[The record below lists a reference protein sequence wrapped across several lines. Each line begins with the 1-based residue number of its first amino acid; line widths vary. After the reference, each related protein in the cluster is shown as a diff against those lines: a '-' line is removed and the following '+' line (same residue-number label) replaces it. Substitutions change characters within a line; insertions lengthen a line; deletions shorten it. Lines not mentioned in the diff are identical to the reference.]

1 MSKFYLMMLRDK
13 DCNGKTYTF
22 AYNMI
27 SKKLD
32 PKLYAKLQ
40 SKFEFKTV
48 EEAEANARE
57 IAKQLFIY
65 DHTKRPK
72 VLKDFRLYRWWVL
85 DAEKPVQVWCGCYH
99 YGSSELDRG
108 EFKTLAQLYP
118 KDCCYGVK
126 DAIVKKGKI
135 DFSKEKDP
143 SNGAIKTRAEAEAAK
158 TKAKYE
164 EWWSSPKA
172 LLDNFAPKDS
182 KVLDLLPSG
191 TQRIH
196 SFGKDSLKLP
206 EKFCFVF
213 PTHPFK
219 FGEHIANQLGIDY
232 THPRKTI
239 WAVASYEL
247 KWFEKR
253 WSNGEPNNY
262 EMYDSSWKIFSSLEE
277 AMIYAKLDNRQPQ
290 VLENPYDAPNYI
302 QYLLGNC
309 CGNGNILFPY
319 KIYRLM
325 VADGVM
331 QPIKKFIKKKN
342 DKKVA

>member
-1 MSKFYLMMLRDK
+1 MAKYGIWMKREKAADMLGYAPPAQLVSVNYDPTLYSKLLCSSF
-13 DCNGKTYTF
+13 G
-22 AYNMI
+22 
-27 SKKLD
+27 
-32 PKLYAKLQ
+32 
-40 SKFEFKTV
+40 FKTV
-48 EEAEANARE
+48 EEAEAAAKKIARD
-57 IAKQLFIY
+57 LFIY
-65 DHTKRPK
+65 DHTKRAR
-72 VLKDFRLYRWWVL
+72 VQTDFRLYRWWIL
-85 DAEKPVQVWCGCYH
+85 DLEKKLVHNDGN
-99 YGSSELDRG
+99 
-108 EFKTLAQLYP
+108 EFTVAALLSYITRPTLVNGFKNVIA
-118 KDCCYGVK
+118 
-126 DAIVKKGKI
+126 KKGKA
-135 DFSKEKDP
+135 DFSKEADP
-143 SNGAIKTRAEAEAAK
+143 SKGAIKARAEAEAAK

-191 TQRIH
+191 TQWIRG
-196 SFGKDSLKLP
+196 FGKDSLKLP

-247 KWFEKR
+247 KWFEKQ

-262 EMYDSSWKIFSSLEE
+262 EMYGSSWKIFSSLEE
-277 AMIYAKLDNRQPQ
+277 AMIYAKLGTRQPQ

-325 VADGVM
+325 VADGKL
-331 QPIKKFIKKKN
+331 QPVEKYVKK
-342 DKKVA
+342 DAE